1 MKSLK
6 IIYVIIVVIIIFL
19 SGYFIGNIKNS
30 KVSREIRIGYNHS
43 DYPDRIDYQNV
54 FTDVDNQEIID
65 NFLMIYLHKEKI
77 ENLYLEQ
84 DTPDIYIRVTSPKQ
98 SVELI
103 DSKLWFTKEGAIIG
117 ERIAEGWEQTEY
129 YRIDEDDADYIKK
142 TVQYKEN

>member
-6 IIYVIIVVIIIFL
+6 IIYVIIVVVIIFL
-19 SGYFIGNIKNS
+19 SGYFLGNIKNS
-30 KVSREIRIGYNHS
+30 KVSRKIRIGYNHS

-54 FTDVDNQEIID
+54 FTDGDNQEIID
-65 NFLMIYLHKEKI
+65 NFLMIYLQKEKI

-84 DTPDIYIRVTSPKQ
+84 NPDIYIRVTSPKR

-103 DSKLWFTKEGAIIG
+103 DSKVWFTKEGAIIG

-129 YRIDEDDADYIKK
+129 YRIDEDDVDYIKK
-142 TVQYKEN
+142 TVQYKED

>member
-30 KVSREIRIGYNHS
+30 KVSREIRIGHNHS

-84 DTPDIYIRVTSPKQ
+84 DSPDIYIRVTSPKRALG
-98 SVELI
+98 LI
-103 DSKLWFTKEGAIIG
+103 DAKVWFTKEGAIIG

-129 YRIDEDDADYIKK
+129 YSIDKDDADYIKK
-142 TVQYKEN
+142 TV